1 MRLYT
6 IEFREQEYVAL
17 ECADGRLCPVVC
29 LGVEAATMNAL
40 IDQADRVLPVL
51 REAAVKPAA
60 EQAVSYAPDEVR
72 ILSPIP
78 SLRQD
83 MICLGVNYDEH
94 IRETVHVEDFQHKE
108 ATVYFSKRAYRVSG
122 PEDPIP
128 EYDFVDSLDYEV
140 ELGVVIGKTVK
151 GCSVEE
157 ARKSIFG
164 YSVVNDVSGRNLQ
177 FKHKQWYMG
186 KGQDGYTVMG
196 PCIVTADEIPDPQN
210 LSIVCRVNGEVRQS
224 SNTRYMI
231 QPVAEAIAELAQG
244 ITLIPGTVIATGTP
258 GGVAL
263 GMKEPKWLH
272 EGDVVECE
280 VEKIGILTNPVKKA

>member
-1 MRLYT
+1 
-6 IEFREQEYVAL
+6 
-17 ECADGRLCPVVC
+17 
-29 LGVEAATMNAL
+29 MNVL
-40 IDQADRVLPVL
+40 IDQADRALPVL
-51 REAAVKPAA
+51 KEAAVKPAA
-60 EQAVSYAPDEVR
+60 EQVLSFAPEEVR

-157 ARKSIFG
+157 AKECIFG

-224 SNTRYMI
+224 SNTKYMI

-280 VEKIGILTNPVKKA
+280 VEKIGVLTNPVKKA

>member
-29 LGVEAATMNAL
+29 LGVMAATMNDL

-60 EQAVSYAPDEVR
+60 EQVLSFAPDEVR

-224 SNTRYMI
+224 SNTKYMI

-280 VEKIGILTNPVKKA
+280 VEKIGVLTNPVKKA

>member
-29 LGVEAATMNAL
+29 LGVMAATMNAL

-157 ARKSIFG
+157 AKECIFG

-280 VEKIGILTNPVKKA
+280 VEKIGVLTNPVKKA

>member
-177 FKHKQWYMG
+177 FKHNISG
-186 KGQDGYTVMG
+186 
-196 PCIVTADEIPDPQN
+196 A
-210 LSIVCRVNGEVRQS
+210 S
-224 SNTRYMI
+224 
-231 QPVAEAIAELAQG
+231 
-244 ITLIPGTVIATGTP
+244 VIG
-258 GGVAL
+258 
-263 GMKEPKWLH
+263 
-272 EGDVVECE
+272 
-280 VEKIGILTNPVKKA
+280 